1 MCISS
6 KANLHLYVSNMPWR
20 HVRNADT
27 IWRWDVSFISKPL
40 YYLYPLQRGLD
51 RPEMWN
57 VIRYPTYNTSD
68 QCSTITRKLRFYYK
82 IPSKTLQMVQ
92 VLKDMIAKHGTLPR
106 PIFHGKHINIKIQL
120 CLLKISILCILL
132 WLLTCIQK
140 LEVPS
145 CTIYFYYFYC
155 NNRNILHIL
164 VKDVHLQSPI
174 YLIIK
179 TTRANK

>member
-1 MCISS
+1 MI
-6 KANLHLYVSNMPWR
+6 
-20 HVRNADT
+20 
-27 IWRWDVSFISKPL
+27 
-40 YYLYPLQRGLD
+40 
-51 RPEMWN
+51 
-57 VIRYPTYNTSD
+57 
-68 QCSTITRKLRFYYK
+68 
-82 IPSKTLQMVQ
+82 Q
-92 VLKDMIAKHGTLPR
+92 VLKDMIATHGTLPR

-179 TTRANK
+179 TTRANKQRKEDYNDHNEIINLSLPLNQHMHLLLLWQQEEHTLNVKCNHQQHHVKSSTN